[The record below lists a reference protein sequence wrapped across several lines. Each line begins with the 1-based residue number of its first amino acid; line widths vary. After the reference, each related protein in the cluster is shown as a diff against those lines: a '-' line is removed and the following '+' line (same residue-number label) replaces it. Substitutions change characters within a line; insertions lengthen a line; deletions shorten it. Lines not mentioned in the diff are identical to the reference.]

1 MFFFWYVQKKNNEA
15 IDAYQKSLE
24 LAKEVNR
31 PYLVLDNYRW
41 LATVYKDLKES
52 EKESEYLN
60 KATLL
65 KDSMDNDQSKA
76 ITLSFNKITKEK
88 EEEKEEE
95 KKKAKTQTALWYGGF
110 SLALIAVLSLYFY
123 MQIKRKKKKLL
134 EKKKIILQQE
144 EETKNLKRNSVKI
157 MKISSKLPRKTALA
171 FCHYFRKLIQ
181 KSVSSF

>member
-1 MFFFWYVQKKNNEA
+1 MVFFWYVQKKNNEA

-52 EKESEYLN
+52 EYLN

-76 ITLSFNKITKEK
+76 ITLSFNKITK
-88 EEEKEEE
+88 EKEEE